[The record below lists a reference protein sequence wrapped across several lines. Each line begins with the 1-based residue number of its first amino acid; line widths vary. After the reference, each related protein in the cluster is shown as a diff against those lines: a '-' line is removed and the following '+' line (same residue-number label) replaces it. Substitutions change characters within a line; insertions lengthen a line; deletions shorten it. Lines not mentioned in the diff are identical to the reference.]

1 MINRSKY
8 CIYFNAKSA
17 ITPSDFIEIKNIFLR
32 ISRVTPLLPFL
43 HKNVYYYNGIIFRKC
58 ISTCTCIHWCTLVT
72 QLWHDMKNRTRQI
85 LLCVSLNNILLEM
98 RHIYKITIQ
107 NVGIRKQEDLYKSV
121 SLIQITKIKQV
132 MCYGNRIIFHFF
144 YFTI

>member
-1 MINRSKY
+1 MY
-8 CIYFNAKSA
+8 IYML
-17 ITPSDFIEIKNIFLR
+17 NI
-32 ISRVTPLLPFL
+32 
-43 HKNVYYYNGIIFRKC
+43 
-58 ISTCTCIHWCTLVT
+58 TCTCIHWCTLVT

-121 SLIQITKIKQV
+121 SLIVVK
-132 MCYGNRIIFHFF
+132 ML
-144 YFTI
+144 